1 MFDNYEANLAR
12 DKMQSTDTA
21 IVVWLGGSI
30 PEQATLEVIE
40 HTLLESKEF
49 QRYKIDQEEL
59 LNKRIILKL
68 GKQIR
73 RDKIVSAIHVVVP
86 EDKTNIR

>member
-1 MFDNYEANLAR
+1 
-12 DKMQSTDTA
+12 MQSTDTA

-40 HTLLESKEF
+40 LECIEF

>member
-1 MFDNYEANLAR
+1 MR
-12 DKMQSTDTA
+12 STDTA
-21 IVVWLGGSI
+21 IVVWLGGPI
-30 PEQATLEVIE
+30 PEHATLEAIE

-49 QRYKIDQEEL
+49 QRYKIDQVDL

-73 RDKIVSAIHVVVP
+73 GDKIVSAIHVVVP